1 MLTISDK
8 KYMSSIIDKAIS
20 HNAGV
25 FNEAMNDYVKYMAEM
40 VLSRPSMEEVRELFH
55 EEIRP
60 VRQEMSI
67 FKEEMI
73 LLRKDF
79 NAHALA
85 YTN

>member
-1 MLTISDK
+1 
-8 KYMSSIIDKAIS
+8 
-20 HNAGV
+20 
-25 FNEAMNDYVKYMAEM
+25 VKYMAEM